1 MGRVKLE
8 IKRIENNTNRQVTF
22 SKRRNGLIKK
32 AYELS
37 ILCDIDIALIMFSPS
52 GRLSHFSGKKRIED
66 VFSRYVNLPDPERE
80 HAIIF
85 PDQGRHPDIQNKEY
99 MIRTLQQ
106 LRSEND
112 IALQLANPTA
122 INNDIEDLQQ
132 EVGRLQQQLQMAE
145 EQIRAYEPDPLRI
158 TSMKELESCEKNL
171 VDTLTRVVQ
180 RKEYLLSNHMSSYDP
195 SSIQQAMPSSYE
207 NEVVGWLPD
216 GHGHGGHNQAQMFDA
231 SVPLNQLRDISS
243 TMFDPMLQG
252 TSSSAGQHS
261 IGDCHVSNPTGE
273 NFPAWHQAYVS
284 AGLHSSPISPSM
296 YSQIQQHGIMG
307 SEHTT
312 EVLPHEQVE
321 IPMNGSSHVLVDNE
335 SANYDNKIPQ
345 LNGH

>member
-66 VFSRYVNLPDPERE
+66 VFSRYINLPDQERE
-80 HAIIF
+80 HALIF

-99 MIRTLQQ
+99 LLRALQQ

-112 IALQLANPTA
+112 IALQLAKFVSVFIPFELSTMTLRNSNKKLEGYSNNFKWLRSKSGHMNLNPS
-122 INNDIEDLQQ
+122 
-132 EVGRLQQQLQMAE
+132 
-145 EQIRAYEPDPLRI
+145 RI
-158 TSMKELESCEKNL
+158 TSMKDMESCEKKL

-180 RKEYLLSNHMSSYDP
+180 RKDSLLSNHLSSYDP
-195 SSIQQAMPSSYE
+195 SSMQQCQQAMPTSFE

-216 GHGHGGHNQAQMFDA
+216 GGHNQAQMFDTSA
-231 SVPLNQLRDISS
+231 PLNQLRDLS
-243 TMFDPMLQG
+243 TTMYDPLLQL
-252 TSSSAGQHS
+252 TSSNTGPHG
-261 IGDCHVSNPTGE
+261 IGECQITNPGGE
-273 NFPAWHQAYVS
+273 NYPTWPQAYVS
-284 AGLHSSPISPSM
+284 TGFHSSPISPIL
-296 YSQIQQHGIMG
+296 YPQIQQHGMMG
-307 SEHTT
+307 TETT
-312 EVLPHEQVE
+312 ETMTREQVD
-321 IPMNGSSHVLVDNE
+321 IPINSHGVQSDNE
-335 SANYDNKIPQ
+335 GANYENRIP
-345 LNGH
+345 